1 MGGIFYSKRYDPITS
16 RNRKIRPKTFK
27 SADAAKKWA
36 EEQKLNKFVVKE
48 KIYSTKEKK
57 FFVESN

>member
-1 MGGIFYSKRYDPITS
+1 MGGTFYSKRYDPIST
-16 RNRKIRPKTFK
+16 RNRKTRPKTFK

-36 EEQKLNKFVVKE
+36 EEQKLTKFVVKE